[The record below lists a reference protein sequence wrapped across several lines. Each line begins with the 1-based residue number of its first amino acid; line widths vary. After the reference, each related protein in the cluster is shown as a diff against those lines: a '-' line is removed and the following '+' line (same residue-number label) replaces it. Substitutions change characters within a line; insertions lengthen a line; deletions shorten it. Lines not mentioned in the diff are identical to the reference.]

1 MINTAT
7 RAQSTSTMGSIAHP
21 GPYGDHNATMSRDRK
36 KEFSTAVAYEGIDQ
50 DVMNGLFA
58 AAHDFAQVE
67 DMHVFGKELT
77 LSEAVAAVRSGENH
91 FDKIV
96 LLVSHGEA
104 ACVSEEEAL
113 ATFGNKRVGEIALTS
128 HGIGQALKTSGRTAN
143 FCGRHTGLIPE
154 LFIVSPLRCATE
166 SALIAFPYYSPDS
179 IYGSTWVCHGACND
193 GESTSVDDL
202 KSSFPGIDYSL
213 AHDDESDFLSWLN
226 AREET
231 IVAIASTPSWIQ
243 SFCDRIEP
251 GRESKDLRAVG
262 IKFTH

>member
-128 HGIGQALKTSGRTAN
+128 HVSNPLLILSFGSKETFFS
-143 FCGRHTGLIPE
+143 HTNNAS
-154 LFIVSPLRCATE
+154 LFKNRV
-166 SALIAFPYYSPDS
+166 
-179 IYGSTWVCHGACND
+179 
-193 GESTSVDDL
+193 
-202 KSSFPGIDYSL
+202 L
-213 AHDDESDFLSWLN
+213 AKH
-226 AREET
+226 
-231 IVAIASTPSWIQ
+231 
-243 SFCDRIEP
+243 
-251 GRESKDLRAVG
+251 
-262 IKFTH
+262 